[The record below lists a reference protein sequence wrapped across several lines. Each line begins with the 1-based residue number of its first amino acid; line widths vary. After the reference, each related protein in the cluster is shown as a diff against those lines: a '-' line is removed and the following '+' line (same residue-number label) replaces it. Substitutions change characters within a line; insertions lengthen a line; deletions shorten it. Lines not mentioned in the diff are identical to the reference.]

1 MRNSSRAGAGKMAA
15 HAAPQECR
23 RREGLRRDNVRVSV
37 EGEVVDGAKDRIG
50 RTPLAGKIAR

>member
-1 MRNSSRAGAGKMAA
+1 MQSSSRASAGKMAA
-15 HAAPQECR
+15 HGAPKECR

-37 EGEVVDGAKDRIG
+37 EGEVVGGAKDRIG